1 MGTGQQ
7 ILQQLNQ
14 LRGSKTLIIGIG
26 NTLKGDDGAGPLV
39 CERLAQ
45 ASPSATPKQAGK
57 THAEVIDAGTVP
69 ENYIQTI
76 IKKAPQNLLII
87 DAIDFGAPPG
97 AMDIFR
103 PEQISS
109 FTFSTHSPSPRLFID
124 MITRQIKVDVYLIGI
139 QPAQTQLGQSTST
152 PVSKAIQQLSQ
163 ALAEVFK
170 SKA

>member
-14 LRGSKTLIIGIG
+14 LRGSKTLILGIG

-39 CERLAQ
+39 CEHL
-45 ASPSATPKQAGK
+45 TGK
-57 THAEVIDAGTVP
+57 IRADVIDAGTVP

-109 FTFSTHSPSPRLFID
+109 FTFSTHTPSPRLFID
-124 MITRQIKVDVYLIGI
+124 MIARQIKVDVYLIGI
-139 QPAQTQLGQSTST
+139 QPAQTQLGQNISI

-163 ALAEVFK
+163 TIAEVFK